1 MGASRGGRR
10 KYYGDKMPPVWQLT
24 SGKSMARGSSK
35 TPRCA
40 ELVSITEKSIG
51 QKRALG
57 KELSL
62 FETLFI

>member
-1 MGASRGGRR
+1 
-10 KYYGDKMPPVWQLT
+10 MPPVWQLT